1 MLGFPKEVAV
11 ARKKKSER
19 GIKAWFRRVR
29 RRAMRWVWRVLL
41 AVLAVV
47 FVLVLLVRFID
58 PPLTYYVVTEEE
70 RLGAIAQ
77 EWVPLEEIAPVMAR
91 SVVAAEDANFC
102 LHWGFDMGA
111 IRQAVESGAER
122 GASTITQQ
130 VVKNVYLWP
139 ARRWDRKALEAM
151 ITPMVELAWPKT
163 RVIEVYLNVAE
174 FGEGVFG
181 IEAAAKKYFGVKAS
195 DLNAEQAALL
205 AAVLPNPK
213 ARSVNNPTSFVANRA
228 RSIIDGAA
236 TIKADGRAAC
246 FED

>member
-1 MLGFPKEVAV
+1 V

-19 GIKAWFRRVR
+19 GLRAWFRRIR
-29 RRAMRWVWRVLL
+29 RKAMRWVWRIFLVVMAIVTL
-41 AVLAVV
+41 AVLA
-47 FVLVLLVRFID
+47 FRFID
-58 PPLTYYVVTEEE
+58 PPLTYLILTEER
-70 RLGAIAQ
+70 RLGSISQ
-77 EWVPLEEIAPVMAR
+77 QWVPIEEIAPVVAR

-102 LHWGFDMGA
+102 LHWGFDMAA
-111 IRQAVESGAER
+111 IRTAVESGAER

-139 ARRWDRKALEAM
+139 ARRWDRKAIEALV
-151 ITPMVELAWPKT
+151 TPVVELVWPKK
-163 RVIEVYLNVAE
+163 RIVEVYLNVAE

-181 IEAAAKKYFGVKAS
+181 IEAAATTYFNVKAR

-213 ARSVNNPTSFVANRA
+213 ARSVKNPTSFVAERA

-236 TIKADGRAAC
+236 TIKADGRSSC